1 MRKHAISIVIGSAL
15 SLIAGVIIGLQWSGV
30 ADVQSTDPVEI
41 RDMLR
46 AGPFLVEATISPE
59 TPMIGD
65 NDVVLIIADA
75 DGTPT
80 GGAQVS
86 VTAIMRAM
94 GAMPE
99 MRSPANITET
109 SPGRYEGTFS
119 LAMDG
124 SWPLTV
130 SIEKP
135 DVGSATLVLDMAT
148 RRRGIELV
156 SGAQGSS
163 GQAAQPAD
171 SELLPGTISVDARR
185 RQAIGLKLGEVEVI
199 AMQRQIRAVGRV
211 TYDETRLSDVSLRFD
226 AWIGELVADHV
237 GVAVTQGETLFTV
250 YGPELLVA
258 QQEYLEVVRRA
269 GSGSLVEAARKR
281 LELWNL
287 TDGEIA
293 ALVERGAP
301 VDYVPIVAPRS
312 GVVITKDIVEG
323 TAHRAGTTLMRIADL
338 SQVWVEAQVYEADL
352 ATITP
357 GMDVTVA
364 LPFLPGERFDG
375 RIDYIYPF
383 LNGESRTARIRVPLE
398 NPGGVLKPDMY
409 AEVVVEAD
417 LGERL
422 VVPVDAVIFAGENR
436 VVFEDLGDGR
446 LVPHRIETGQRN
458 TDYVE
463 VLGGLEAGARIV
475 TSGTFLIASES
486 RLSSGLDQW

>member
-1 MRKHAISIVIGSAL
+1 MRKNTIAIVIGSVL
-15 SLIAGVIIGLQWSGV
+15 SLVAGVIIGLQWSGG
-30 ADVQSTDPVEI
+30 ADVRPTDPIEV

-46 AGPFLVEATISPE
+46 AGPFQVQATISPE
-59 TPMIGD
+59 MPVIGD
-65 NDVVLIIADA
+65 NDVTLIVTDA
-75 DGTPT
+75 AGTPT
-80 GGAQVS
+80 EGAEVS

-94 GAMPE
+94 GAMAE
-99 MRSPANITET
+99 MRAPANMTET

-135 DVGSATLVLDMAT
+135 DVGSTTFVLDMAT
-148 RRRGIELV
+148 RRRGLEPV

-163 GQAAQPAD
+163 GQAALPAD
-171 SELLPGTISVDARR
+171 TALPPGTISVSARR
-185 RQAIGLKLGEVEVI
+185 RQAIGLKLGEVEVVS
-199 AMQRQIRAVGRV
+199 MQRQIRAVGRV

-226 AWIGELVADHV
+226 AWIGELIADHV

-250 YGPELLVA
+250 YGPELLAA

-281 LELWNL
+281 LELWNIG
-287 TDGEIA
+287 DGEIT
-293 ALVERGAP
+293 ALVERGTP
-301 VDYVPIVAPRS
+301 LDYVPIVAPRS
-312 GVVITKDIVEG
+312 GIVIATDIVEG
-323 TAHRAGTTLMRIADL
+323 TAHRAGATLMRIADL
-338 SQVWVEAQVYEADL
+338 SHVWVEAQIYEAEL

-357 GMDVTVA
+357 GMDVTVT
-364 LPFLPGERFDG
+364 LPFLPGERFSG

-383 LNGESRTARIRVPLE
+383 LDGESRTARIRVPLE
-398 NPGGVLKPDMY
+398 NLGSVLKPDMY
-409 AEVVVEAD
+409 AEVVLEAD

-422 VVPVDAVIFAGENR
+422 VVPTDAVIFAGESR
-436 VVFEDLGDGR
+436 IVFEDLGDGR
-446 LVPHRIETGQRN
+446 LAPRRIETGQRN
-458 TDYVE
+458 ADYIE
-463 VLGGLEAGARIV
+463 VLEGLEAGARIV